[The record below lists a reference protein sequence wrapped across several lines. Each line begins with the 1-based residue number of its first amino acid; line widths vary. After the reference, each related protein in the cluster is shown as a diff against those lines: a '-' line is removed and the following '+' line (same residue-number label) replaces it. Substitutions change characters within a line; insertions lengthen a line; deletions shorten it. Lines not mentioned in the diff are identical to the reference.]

1 MNYARYAQNVS
12 RTLARR
18 LAVSGFCAAVG
29 LALCGAATTCAQ
41 DAPPPVTPSEA
52 LANILATACRANDS
66 QFSTLLTGDNVAAFR
81 ALSPEMRVKVMR
93 RISLTDET
101 AKPLLTTG
109 KDGLPSVRC
118 QGPAG
123 SVEFRLGV
131 PRVHEN
137 LAFIPVSVQDATDAD
152 FGLIREAG
160 GWHLLSIGLVI
171 FDIPQLQKQWAAADA
186 AVHDEAAIKNLRDL
200 AEAIQRY
207 QRVFGAMPETL
218 AVLGPA
224 PPNQISA
231 EQASLVDAQMAAG
244 AKDGYAFRY
253 RIVPDAAGNDTSFE
267 LAATPQKYPSSGKR
281 SFFLDKSGKVHGA
294 DNQGVVAT
302 IEDPLID
309 GEKAE

>member
-1 MNYARYAQNVS
+1 MNYARYAQNV
-12 RTLARR
+12 RRKLAMGGLCAVTA
-18 LAVSGFCAAVG
+18 LAVYGI
-29 LALCGAATTCAQ
+29 ATRAQ
-41 DAPPPVTPSEA
+41 DVVPPPVTPVDA
-52 LANILATACRANDS
+52 LANILATACRADDS

-123 SVEFRLGV
+123 SVEFHLGV

-186 AVHDEAAIKNLRDL
+186 AVHDETAIKNLRDL

-253 RIVPDAAGNDTSFE
+253 RIVPDAAGNDSAFE
-267 LAATPQKYPSSGKR
+267 LAATPQKYPTSGKR

-302 IEDPLID
+302 VEDPLID

>member
-1 MNYARYAQNVS
+1 MNYAQYAQNVR
-12 RTLARR
+12 RTLAMGV
-18 LAVSGFCAAVG
+18 LSAASFLLGGAVT
-29 LALCGAATTCAQ
+29 LAQ
-41 DAPPPVTPSEA
+41 DVVPPPVTPAEA

-81 ALSPEMRVKVMR
+81 ALTPEMRTKVMR

-118 QGPAG
+118 QSPAG
-123 SVEFRLGV
+123 SVEFHLGV

-160 GWHLLSIGLVI
+160 GWHLLSIGLVL
-171 FDIPQLQKQWAAADA
+171 FDIPQLQKQWAASDLA
-186 AVHDEAAIKNLRDL
+186 AHDETAIKNLRDL
-200 AEAIQRY
+200 ADAIQRY

-244 AKDGYAFRY
+244 AKEGYAFRY
-253 RIVPDAAGNDTSFE
+253 RIVPDASGNDTAFE
-267 LAATPQKYPSSGKR
+267 LAATPQKYPTSGKR
-281 SFFLDKSGKVHGA
+281 SFFFDKSGRIHGA

-302 IEDPLID
+302 VEDPLID

>member
-1 MNYARYAQNVS
+1 MNYARYAQNVR
-12 RTLARR
+12 RTLAKGG
-18 LAVSGFCAAVG
+18 LCAAS
-29 LALCGAATTCAQ
+29 LLLCGAVTLAQ
-41 DAPPPVTPSEA
+41 DVVPPPVAPADA

-81 ALSPEMRVKVMR
+81 ALTPEMRVKVMR

-101 AKPLLTTG
+101 AKPLLATG

-123 SVEFRLGV
+123 SVEFHLGV

-160 GWHLLSIGLVI
+160 GWHLLSIGLVL
-171 FDIPQLQKQWAAADA
+171 FDIPQLQKQWAAADLA
-186 AVHDEAAIKNLRDL
+186 AHDETAIKNLRDL

-224 PPNQISA
+224 PPNQSSA

-253 RIVPDAAGNDTSFE
+253 RIVPDAAGNDTAFE
-267 LAATPQKYPSSGKR
+267 LAATPQKYPTSGKR
-281 SFFLDKSGKVHGA
+281 SFFLDKSGKIHGA

-302 IEDPLID
+302 VEDPLID

>member
-1 MNYARYAQNVS
+1 MNYARYAQNV
-12 RTLARR
+12 RR
-18 LAVSGFCAAVG
+18 QVAIGGLCAVMALAV
-29 LALCGAATTCAQ
+29 CGIATRAQ
-41 DAPPPVTPSEA
+41 DAAPQQLVTPVEA

-123 SVEFRLGV
+123 SVEFHLGV
-131 PRVHEN
+131 PRVREN
-137 LAFIPVSVQDATDAD
+137 LAFVPVSVADATDAD

-160 GWHLLSIGLVI
+160 GWHLLSIGLVL
-171 FDIPQLQKQWAAADA
+171 FDIPELQKQWAAADA
-186 AVHDEAAIKNLRDL
+186 AAHDEAAVKNLRDL

-253 RIVPDAAGNDTSFE
+253 RIVPDAAGNDTAFE
-267 LAATPQKYPSSGKR
+267 LAATPQKYPASGKR
-281 SFFLDKSGKVHGA
+281 SFFLDRSGKVHGA

>member
-1 MNYARYAQNVS
+1 MSYARYAQNV
-12 RTLARR
+12 RRMLAMGG
-18 LAVSGFCAAVG
+18 LCAA
-29 LALCGAATTCAQ
+29 AFILCAAATRAQ
-41 DAPPPVTPSEA
+41 DATPPPVTPTEA

-118 QGPAG
+118 QGLSG

-137 LAFIPVSVQDATDAD
+137 LAFVPVSVADETDAD

-186 AVHDEAAIKNLRDL
+186 AAHDEAAIQDLRDL
-200 AEAIQRY
+200 ADAIQRY
-207 QRVFGAMPETL
+207 QSVFGAMPETL

-253 RIVPDAAGNDTSFE
+253 RIVPDAAGNDSAFE
-267 LAATPQKYPSSGKR
+267 LAATPQKYPTSGKR
-281 SFFLDKSGKVHGA
+281 SFFFDKSGKVHGA
-294 DNQGVVAT
+294 DNHGVVAT
-302 IEDPLID
+302 IQDPLID
-309 GEKAE
+309 GEKAQ